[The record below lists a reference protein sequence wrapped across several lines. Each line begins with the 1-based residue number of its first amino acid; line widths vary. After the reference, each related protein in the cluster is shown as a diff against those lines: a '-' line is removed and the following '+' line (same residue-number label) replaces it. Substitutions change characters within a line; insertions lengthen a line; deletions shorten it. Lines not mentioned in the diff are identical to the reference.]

1 MIHLLAFLVL
11 CAVALVGGLLG
22 AALVLIGPVF
32 WWLGEMAA
40 GSALGWAALGLLVI
54 TGLAC
59 AVLAGHAMLFGGVT
73 ATSGERPERGG
84 AGMPVIGRPWRGRV
98 GPRP

>member
-1 MIHLLAFLVL
+1 MIRLLAFLVL

-54 TGLAC
+54 YGLFR
-59 AVLAGHAMLFGGVT
+59 AVLAGHAVLFGGVT
-73 ATSGERPERGG
+73 ARSGKGSEREGP
-84 AGMPVIGRPWRGRV
+84 ASPMVGRPWRGRV